1 MAKKGKVFL
10 TGLVGTLVG
19 AVGGLLLAPQ
29 SGKKTRD
36 EIKKRLTQLNKEV
49 ETGVKDTKEKVV
61 EIFGNASDDAVNKYK
76 EIKSV
81 VMNKVAEVTTAGKE
95 IDKEKYSTI
104 VEDVV
109 KDFKEDLKAT
119 KDGATK
125 LMSQLKKDWAKI
137 KKALV

>member
-1 MAKKGKVFL
+1 MAKKGNIFL
-10 TGLVGTLVG
+10 TGLFGTLIG

-29 SGKKTRD
+29 SGKKTRE
-36 EIKKRLTQLNKEV
+36 EIKKMLSKLNKEV
-49 ETGVKDTKEKVV
+49 ETGVKDTKERVV
-61 EIFGNASDDAVNKYK
+61 EIFGNASEEATNKYK
-76 EIKSV
+76 EIKSA
-81 VMNKVAEVTTAGKE
+81 VMGKVAEVKTAGKE

-119 KDGATK
+119 KNGATK
-125 LMSQLKKDWAKI
+125 LVTQLKKDWEKI

>member
-19 AVGGLLLAPQ
+19 AVGGLLFAPQ

-36 EIKKRLTQLNKEV
+36 EIKKRLTKLNKEV

-61 EIFGNASDDAVNKYK
+61 EIFGNASEEAVAKYK
-76 EIKSV
+76 EIKST

-109 KDFKEDLKAT
+109 QDFKEDLKAT
-119 KDGATK
+119 KDGAAK